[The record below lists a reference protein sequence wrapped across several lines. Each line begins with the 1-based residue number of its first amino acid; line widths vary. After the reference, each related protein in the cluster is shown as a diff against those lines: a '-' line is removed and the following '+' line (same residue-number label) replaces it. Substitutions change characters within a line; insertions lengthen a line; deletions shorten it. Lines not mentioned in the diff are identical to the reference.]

1 MPPVHP
7 VFGHLLICYRVMSKL
22 PKDAHPH
29 YLPDQIRRAMPDLG
43 PLFYLDAWPFL
54 TSMLV
59 VASPSTLHQ
68 ITQGHTLP
76 KFPAIRS
83 FLYPLTGG
91 MDIVSMD
98 GQQWKAWRSLFNPG
112 FSASH
117 LMTQVPDIVAETMIL
132 ANVLREHAQKQDCFE
147 MKSLTDNLAMDVI
160 GRVIL

>member
-1 MPPVHP
+1 
-7 VFGHLLICYRVMSKL
+7 
-22 PKDAHPH
+22 
-29 YLPDQIRRAMPDLG
+29 MPDLG
-43 PLFYLDAWPFL
+43 PIFYLDAWPFL

-83 FLYPLTGG
+83 FLHPLTGG

-117 LMTQVPDIVAETMIL
+117 LMTKVPDIVAETMIL

-160 GRVIL
+160 GRVTL